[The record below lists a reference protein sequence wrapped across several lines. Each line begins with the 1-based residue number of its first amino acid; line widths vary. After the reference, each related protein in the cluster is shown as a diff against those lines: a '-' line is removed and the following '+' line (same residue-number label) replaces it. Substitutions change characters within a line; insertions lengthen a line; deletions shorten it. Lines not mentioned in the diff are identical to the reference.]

1 MTILADQ
8 VARYLHALRPTIDP
22 LLAEMEELA
31 QREGIPIVHRETGRL
46 LALLC
51 RLADPNVL
59 EVGTAIG
66 YSTVH
71 MARELRRGRIV
82 TLERDPLRAAQARR
96 FLERAGCGERVEVV
110 EGDALATLPRLSG
123 PFDLLFLDG
132 TKTEYGRYLALAEPL
147 LAPAA
152 LVAVDNVLMGGEVA
166 WPDDRPGAWTPEQRS
181 AVRELARTLVA
192 SERWQG
198 VVLPVGDGVA
208 LASAQKVQH

>member
-8 VARYLHALRPTIDP
+8 VARYLRELRPTIDP

-51 RLADPNVL
+51 RLADPHVL

-82 TLERDPLRAAQARR
+82 TLERDPVRAAQARD
-96 FLERAGCGERVEVV
+96 FLERAGCGARVEVV
-110 EGDALATLPRLSG
+110 EGDALETLPRLDG
-123 PFDLLFLDG
+123 TFNLLFLDG
-132 TKTEYGRYLALAEPL
+132 TKTEYARYLALAEPL

-166 WPDDRPGAWTPEQRS
+166 WSDDRPGAWTPEQRS
-181 AVRELARTLVA
+181 AVRDLARKLVA